1 MFLNF
6 FFKFFHFA
14 YLQGEKKKK
23 IPGKQ
28 NSDSIDYPDHHHRPD
43 EEEDGTVTESSPS
56 TKKDESVEPMENKV
70 ENDINEEVDER
81 KVLAKIDL
89 RLLPITTAIYVMAFL
104 DR

>member
-1 MFLNF
+1 
-6 FFKFFHFA
+6 
-14 YLQGEKKKK
+14 
-23 IPGKQ
+23 
-28 NSDSIDYPDHHHRPD
+28 
-43 EEEDGTVTESSPS
+43 
-56 TKKDESVEPMENKV
+56 MENKV